1 MVDITGKIGWTP
13 GKEAIMMSRI
23 KPSRLL
29 RLLRLLCLCRS
40 ERGQTAVEYV
50 LVISLLSIALY
61 FATDAFSG
69 AFSLGITTLSDALGT
84 SLTDDGIRL

>member
-29 RLLRLLCLCRS
+29 RLLRLCRS

>member
-23 KPSRLL
+23 KPS